1 MDSNIFLKNFNTKIK
16 LNDKKKLIKYLKK
29 INSQNWPKFLD
40 SYKKKYVYGY
50 DKKFIKKFKN
60 IQDINII
67 GMGGSSLGAKAIYN
81 FLKDKIAKK
90 FLFLENL
97 NLKNKIQRNRLNVI
111 ISKSGNTLETIT
123 NFNTVYHPK
132 NKNIF
137 ITESTNNY
145 LNNLA
150 GKLKSDV
157 IEHKN
162 FIGGRFS
169 VLSEVGMLPAQLMGL
184 KEHKFKQYN
193 NLIIKKNFI
202 NQLTQNVLC
211 TYELIKK
218 RKFNSVILNYDYKS
232 KDLFEWYKQLV
243 SESLGKKSKGI
254 FPIISNMP
262 KDNHS
267 ILQLYLDGFRSNFYT
282 FFIVAEKNT
291 SKINSKLLNKSF
303 NFLKQK
309 STFEIL
315 NAQKTA
321 TEKIFIEKKIPF
333 RSFFIKKRNEET
345 LGKLFCFFTLEVI
358 LLSHLLKVNPLDQPE
373 VELVKKETFKILGN

>member
-1 MDSNIFLKNFNTKIK
+1 
-16 LNDKKKLIKYLKK
+16 
-29 INSQNWPKFLD
+29 
-40 SYKKKYVYGY
+40 
-50 DKKFIKKFKN
+50 
-60 IQDINII
+60 
-67 GMGGSSLGAKAIYN
+67 
-81 FLKDKIAKK
+81 
-90 FLFLENL
+90 
-97 NLKNKIQRNRLNVI
+97 
-111 ISKSGNTLETIT
+111 
-123 NFNTVYHPK
+123 
-132 NKNIF
+132 
-137 ITESTNNY
+137 
-145 LNNLA
+145 
-150 GKLKSDV
+150 
-157 IEHKN
+157 
-162 FIGGRFS
+162 
-169 VLSEVGMLPAQLMGL
+169 MLPAQLMFL
-184 KEHKFKQYN
+184 KENNFKKYN

-232 KDLFEWYKQLV
+232 NELFEWYKQLV

-315 NAQKTA
+315 NAQKIA

-333 RSFFIKKRNEET
+333 RSF
-345 LGKLFCFFTLEVI
+345 L
-358 LLSHLLKVNPLDQPE
+358 
-373 VELVKKETFKILGN
+373 